1 MRPALFLDRDGV
13 INEEVNYLWRAADC
27 RLVDG
32 IIPLLQTARRLG
44 FFTVVV
50 TNQAGI
56 GRGLYTEDD
65 FHRLMDFIQGELRSH
80 GAALDAIYFSPFH
93 PQHGV
98 GDYRRESDCRKPGP
112 GMMQRAAAEHSLDL
126 QRSALVGD
134 RCTDMAA
141 GAAAGVPNL
150 FLFGT
155 TESVPCDVGSPYTA
169 VNKLGLVEEA
179 LVELTGPGSFDTS
192 RPELSA
198 SEVPR

>member
-1 MRPALFLDRDGV
+1 MKPALFLDRDGV
-13 INEEVNYLWRAADC
+13 INEEVNYLWRTADC

-32 IIPLLQTARRLG
+32 IIPLLLTAHQVG

-65 FHRLMDFIQGELRSH
+65 FHHLMNYIQGELRTH

-93 PQHGV
+93 PEHGV

-112 GMMQRAAAEHSLDL
+112 GMMQRAAAEHKLDL
-126 QRSALVGD
+126 GRSVLVGD
-134 RCTDMAA
+134 RCTDIAA

-155 TESVPCDVGSPYTA
+155 TESTPCDVSTSYTT
-169 VNKLGLVEEA
+169 VNKLNLVEEA
-179 LVELTGPGSFDTS
+179 LLQLAGPGLPDTS
-192 RPELSA
+192 PPDRPA
-198 SEVPR
+198 SEIR